1 MMYLIQSMV
10 LGRDS
15 TSDTKCHYDKIPITW
30 IPQLNKI
37 CSSVYSSS
45 QWPVHDTF
53 FWNIK
58 GLYLYAHV
66 DAVKTKEIYAK
77 SIHKSP

>member
-1 MMYLIQSMV
+1 MFQCL
-10 LGRDS
+10 LF
-15 TSDTKCHYDKIPITW
+15 
-30 IPQLNKI
+30 L
-37 CSSVYSSS
+37 
-45 QWPVHDTF
+45 PVHDTF

-58 GLYLYAHV
+58 GLYLYAYV